1 MLFDLVSCR
10 LQTAYAIKTLVSTKK
25 KNTCIRSQ
33 QCRTHHLF
41 LFSLTLPF
49 VSLPLMTYLCNL
61 ESKLQ
66 REKKK
71 TLTSSPTMPDMLFV
85 PVFVDTDY
93 HLSSSCIFCRLQAVH
108 VKKSIVSIKK
118 MQRRKDNT
126 HFGSKRHQTHRLC
139 PFSDLVVTRRNDARI
154 TCHHHGRVCVCS
166 CYWT

>member
-1 MLFDLVSCR
+1 MPDTSFVPVFIDSAFCFSASYDLSMQFR
-10 LQTAYAIKTLVSTKK
+10 IKITK
-25 KNTCIRSQ
+25 R
-33 QCRTHHLF
+33 
-41 LFSLTLPF
+41 
-49 VSLPLMTYLCNL
+49 
-61 ESKLQ
+61 
-66 REKKK
+66 KKK